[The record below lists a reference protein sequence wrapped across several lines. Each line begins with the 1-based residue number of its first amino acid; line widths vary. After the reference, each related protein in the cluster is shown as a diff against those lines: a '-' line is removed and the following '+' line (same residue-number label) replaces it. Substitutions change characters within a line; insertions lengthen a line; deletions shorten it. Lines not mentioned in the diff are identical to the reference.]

1 MKNHYTSNSPMVTI
15 NTSQSDFDILCI
27 SAFRY
32 ALGRSSYVPSVI
44 ADIIW
49 NNKEQIREAT
59 LGLFIREIE
68 ERKRLGLDSLGMSID
83 IELWLDL
90 QERLMEYIVSKECE
104 K

>member
-15 NTSQSDFDILCI
+15 NTSQSNFDILCI

-32 ALGRSSYVPSVI
+32 SLGRSSYVPSVI
-44 ADIIW
+44 IDIIE

-68 ERKRLGLDSLGMSID
+68 LRKQLGPDSLGMGVEN
-83 IELWLDL
+83 ELWLDL
-90 QERLMEYIVSKECE
+90 QERLMEYIASKRCE
-104 K
+104 

>member
-1 MKNHYTSNSPMVTI
+1 MTDETVQITLTKAN
-15 NTSQSDFDILCI
+15 FEILLI

-44 ADIIW
+44 IDIIE

-68 ERKRLGLDSLGMSID
+68 IRKQLGPDSLGMSVEN
-83 IELWLDL
+83 ELWLDL
-90 QERLMEYIVSKECE
+90 QERLMEYIASKGCE
-104 K
+104 Q

>member
-1 MKNHYTSNSPMVTI
+1 MTDETI
-15 NTSQSDFDILCI
+15 ELTLTRTDFEILLI

-32 ALGRSSYVPSVI
+32 SLGRSSYVPSVLI
-44 ADIIW
+44 NIIE

-90 QERLMEYIVSKECE
+90 QERLMEYIENDK